1 MFQEDSH
8 EISDQFIIALIK
20 QELEEFSMGEGNE
33 EVFFSLEDDVP
44 VASSKPTKATP
55 VAEEEE
61 TTLEDVEIL
70 DAEIVMQATGDY
82 AVEWPLIGMDCPDCA
97 SKAIKALNFMPQ
109 VSTPVVS
116 ATSGKVKLSINL
128 EKGPLSEVSNV
139 LRSLG
144 HAPDTEHHHLK
155 GIKAANV
162 AKRNNTTLRELKKL
176 FRLQPGVLD
185 ADIEKDGRILLQM
198 VTSGDQELLAKR
210 DEAIEEVCGSQP
222 RYVTT
227 TSNRLRPDQFRLLGA
242 AFALPILLAVMF
254 LEIIGIEGWIPAL
267 IALPGIII
275 SSYQMFREA
284 IASIINRQ
292 LGFQV
297 LTSLAV
303 IGACGL
309 MMWEEALIVSILV
322 ALTAHL
328 EGDALMKAREAMQGG
343 LDRLPRVA
351 RRVKEKQSFTPSAI
365 QIGGIASMSNAMS
378 PMNTHHHHHAGP
390 EQIPIDLLKVGD
402 HIEIR
407 SGELVPSD
415 GTIIEGRG
423 ALNKAPLTGESVPV
437 DVEEGDFLQAGLVLA
452 RGPVVLE
459 VEAVG
464 EETQLFELI
473 EAVHTF
479 RDEPPRLQ
487 ASIERFTSIWIPIV
501 LFGAFGVYWFLY
513 PDNWKIILL
522 LWVVACPCAMLLAA
536 PVPHAAALANSA
548 HMGAI
553 ARGGNVLERL
563 AKVNHVFLDKTGTL
577 TSGKPSIGQVIMAKG
592 RRKDASIALAAGIE
606 ARSSHPYAEALREYA
621 TGLNI
626 EPSEVKKIKDVNAG
640 IQAVRNKEEVLML
653 RPDALATYNIEMPSE
668 IQAEVKRA
676 EQQGHG
682 ASVLA
687 KGGKCVALFTFVH
700 DDTRQGADE
709 LIPELHKM
717 GIHVQLLSGDQ
728 QGAVDRFASSVGLP
742 KTDAFGNQSPED
754 KVDVVRSRSE
764 IAVTMMVGDGFNDA
778 AALAVADVGVAVG
791 SGESVNVEAADVMIP
806 GDDPRMLADLLKL
819 ARKTERNFRQNISF
833 SMMVTVTLVYA
844 VVNGFYDA
852 LWVGVLVHELSVILV
867 ILNGARLAEG
877 TGTLTLVKNTFIAM
891 WEATRIA
898 LETGRKQLL
907 EMRT

>member
-1 MFQEDSH
+1 MT
-8 EISDQFIIALIK
+8 ALIK
-20 QELEEFSMGEGNE
+20 QEHEQIFMGEGDGD
-33 EVFFSLEDDVP
+33 VFFSLEDDVKETP
-44 VASSKPTKATP
+44 SKPVEVAPTP
-55 VAEEEE
+55 VEEEQP
-61 TTLEDVEIL
+61 LEDVEIL

-82 AVEWPLIGMDCPDCA
+82 KVEWPLVGMDCPDCA
-97 SKAIKALNFMPQ
+97 SKATKALNLMPQ
-109 VSTPVVS
+109 VSSPVVS
-116 ATSGKVKLSINL
+116 ATSGEVKLSVDL
-128 EKGPLSEVSNV
+128 EKGALSEVSNV

-155 GIKAANV
+155 GVKAANV

-176 FRLQPGVLD
+176 FRLQPGILD

-198 VTSGDQELLAKR
+198 VTSGDQELLKKR
-210 DEAIEEVCGSQP
+210 DEAIEQVCGSQP
-222 RYVTT
+222 KYVAT

-242 AFALPILLAVMF
+242 AFALPLLLIIIV
-254 LEIIGIEGWIPAL
+254 LELIGIEGWIPAA
-267 IALPGIII
+267 IAIPGIIV

-284 IASIINRQ
+284 IASVVNRQ

-309 MMWEEALIVSILV
+309 MMWEEALIVAILV

-351 RRVKEKQSFTPSAI
+351 RRVPDKKSFTPSAI
-365 QIGGIASMSNAMS
+365 QIGGAPSISL
-378 PMNTHHHHHAGP
+378 PMAPAGGHADSEP
-390 EQIPIDLLKVGD
+390 EQVPIDLLSVGD
-402 HIEIR
+402 LIEVR
-407 SGELVPSD
+407 SGELVPAD
-415 GTIIEGRG
+415 GRIVDGRG

-437 DVEEGDFLQAGLVLA
+437 DVQEGDFVQAGLVLA
-452 RGPVVLE
+452 RGPVILK

-487 ASIERFTSIWIPIV
+487 ASIERFTAIWIPIV

-513 PDNWKIILL
+513 PENWKIILL
-522 LWVVACPCAMLLAA
+522 LWVVACPCALLLAA

-577 TSGKPSIGQVIMAKG
+577 TSGKPSIGKVVMAKG
-592 RRKDASIALAAGIE
+592 RRREASVALAAGIE
-606 ARSSHPYAEALREYA
+606 ARSSHPYAEALREFA
-621 TGLNI
+621 EEQKI
-626 EPSEVKKIKDVNAG
+626 QAVEVKKIKDVNAG
-640 IQAVRNKEEVLML
+640 IQAMRNKEEVLML
-653 RPDALATYNIEMPSE
+653 RPDALSEYKIELP
-668 IQAEVKRA
+668 AELKKEVELA
-676 EQQGHG
+676 ESQGHG

-717 GIHVQLLSGDQ
+717 GIHVQILSGDQ

-754 KVDVVRSRSE
+754 KVAVVRSRSD
-764 IAVTMMVGDGFNDA
+764 ISVTMMVGDGFNDA

-791 SGESVNVEAADVMIP
+791 SGESVNVEAADVLIP

-819 ARKTERNFRQNISF
+819 ARRTERNFKQNLTF
-833 SMMVTVTLVYA
+833 SILVTITLVYA
-844 VVNGFYDA
+844 VINGFYSA
-852 LWVGVLVHELSVILV
+852 LWVGVLVHEASVILV

-891 WEATRIA
+891 WEATITA
-898 LETGRKQLL
+898 LQTGRKQLN
-907 EMRT
+907 EMRS

>member
-1 MFQEDSH
+1 
-8 EISDQFIIALIK
+8 
-20 QELEEFSMGEGNE
+20 MGEGDSD
-33 EVFFSLEDDVP
+33 VFFSLEDDVVQTP
-44 VASSKPTKATP
+44 SKPVEAP
-55 VAEEEE
+55 VSPAEEEQKA
-61 TTLEDVEIL
+61 DSVVIL

-82 AVEWPLIGMDCPDCA
+82 TVEWPLIGMDCPDCA
-97 SKAIKALNFMPQ
+97 SKATKALNLMPQ
-109 VSTPVVS
+109 VSSPVVS
-116 ATSGKVKLSINL
+116 ATSGEVKLSVDL
-128 EKGPLSEVSNV
+128 EKGALSEVSNV

-155 GIKAANV
+155 GVKAASV

-176 FRLQPGVLD
+176 FRLQPGILD

-198 VTSGDQELLAKR
+198 VTRGDQDLLRKR
-210 DEAIEEVCGSQP
+210 DEAIEFVCGSQP
-222 RYVTT
+222 KYVAT

-242 AFALPILLAVMF
+242 AFALPLLFLIIILEL
-254 LEIIGIEGWIPAL
+254 IGIEGWIPAA
-267 IALPGIII
+267 IAIPGIIV

-284 IASIINRQ
+284 IASIVNRQ

-309 MMWEEALIVSILV
+309 MMWEEALIVAILV

-351 RRVKEKQSFTPSAI
+351 RRVPEKKTFTPSAI
-365 QIGGIASMSNAMS
+365 QIVAPSKMAPSMTPASG
-378 PMNTHHHHHAGP
+378 HADSEP
-390 EQIPIDLLKVGD
+390 EQIPIDLLSKGD
-402 HIEIR
+402 LIEIR
-407 SGELVPSD
+407 SGELVPAD
-415 GTIIEGRG
+415 GCIVEGRG

-437 DVEEGDFLQAGLVLA
+437 DVEEGDFVQAGLVLA
-452 RGPVVLE
+452 RGPVILR

-487 ASIERFTSIWIPIV
+487 ASIERFTAIWVPVV

-513 PDNWKIILL
+513 PDNWKIVLL
-522 LWVVACPCAMLLAA
+522 LWVVACPCALLLAA

-563 AKVNHVFLDKTGTL
+563 ARVNHVFLDKTGTL
-577 TSGKPSIGQVIMAKG
+577 TSGKPSIGKVVMAKG
-592 RRKDASIALAAGIE
+592 RRREASVALAAGIE
-606 ARSSHPYAEALREYA
+606 ARSSHPYAEALREFA
-621 TGLNI
+621 EGQNI
-626 EPSEVKKIKDVNAG
+626 QPVEVKKIKDVNAG
-640 IQAVRNKEEVLML
+640 IQAMRNREEVLML
-653 RPDALATYNIEMPSE
+653 RPDALSEYGIEIPDDLKE
-668 IQAEVKRA
+668 EVELAESK
-676 EQQGHG
+676 GHG

-687 KGGKCVALFTFVH
+687 KGGKCVALFTFIH

-717 GIHVQLLSGDQ
+717 GIHVQILSGDQ
-728 QGAVDRFASSVGLP
+728 QGAVDRFASSVGLS

-754 KVDVVRSRSE
+754 KVEVVRHRSD
-764 IAVTMMVGDGFNDA
+764 IKVTMMVGDGFNDA

-819 ARKTERNFRQNISF
+819 ARRTERNFRQNLSF
-833 SMMVTVTLVYA
+833 SILVTITLVYA
-844 VVNGFYDA
+844 VINGFYDA
-852 LWVGVLVHELSVILV
+852 LWVGVLVHEASVILV

-891 WEATRIA
+891 WEATLVA
-898 LETGRKQLL
+898 LQTGRKQLS
-907 EMRT
+907 EIRN

>member
-1 MFQEDSH
+1 MT
-8 EISDQFIIALIK
+8 ALIK
-20 QELEEFSMGEGNE
+20 QEHEQILMGEGDSD
-33 EVFFSLEDDVP
+33 VFFSLEDDVKETP
-44 VASSKPTKATP
+44 SKPVEVAPTP
-55 VAEEEE
+55 VEEEQP
-61 TTLEDVEIL
+61 LEDVEIL

-82 AVEWPLIGMDCPDCA
+82 KVEWPLVGMDCPDCA
-97 SKAIKALNFMPQ
+97 SKATKALNLMPQ
-109 VSTPVVS
+109 VSSPVVS
-116 ATSGKVKLSINL
+116 ATSGEVKLSVDL
-128 EKGPLSEVSNV
+128 EKGALSEVSNV

-155 GIKAANV
+155 GVKAANV

-176 FRLQPGVLD
+176 FRLQPGILD

-198 VTSGDQELLAKR
+198 VTSGDQELLKKR
-210 DEAIEEVCGSQP
+210 DEAIEQVCGSQP
-222 RYVTT
+222 KYVAT

-242 AFALPILLAVMF
+242 AFALPLLLIIIV
-254 LEIIGIEGWIPAL
+254 LELIGIEGWIPAA
-267 IALPGIII
+267 IAIPGIIV

-284 IASIINRQ
+284 IASVVNRQ

-309 MMWEEALIVSILV
+309 MMWEEALIVAILV

-351 RRVKEKQSFTPSAI
+351 RRVPDKKSFTPSAI
-365 QIGGIASMSNAMS
+365 QIGGASSIS
-378 PMNTHHHHHAGP
+378 LPMAPAGGHADSEP
-390 EQIPIDLLKVGD
+390 EQVPIDLLSVGD
-402 HIEIR
+402 LIEVR
-407 SGELVPSD
+407 SGELVPAD
-415 GTIIEGRG
+415 GRIVDGRG

-437 DVEEGDFLQAGLVLA
+437 DVEEGDFVQAGLVLA
-452 RGPVVLE
+452 RGPVILK

-464 EETQLFELI
+464 EATQLFELI

-487 ASIERFTSIWIPIV
+487 ASIERFTAIWIPVV
-501 LFGAFGVYWFLY
+501 LFGAFGVYWFMY

-522 LWVVACPCAMLLAA
+522 LWVVACPCALLLAA

-577 TSGKPSIGQVIMAKG
+577 TSGKPSIGKVVMAKG
-592 RRKDASIALAAGIE
+592 RRREASVALAAGIE
-606 ARSSHPYAEALREYA
+606 ARSSHPYAEALREFA
-621 TGLNI
+621 EEQKI
-626 EPSEVKKIKDVNAG
+626 QAVEVKKIKDVNAG
-640 IQAVRNKEEVLML
+640 IQAMRNKEEVLML
-653 RPDALATYNIEMPSE
+653 RPDALSEYKIELP
-668 IQAEVKRA
+668 AELKKEVELA
-676 EQQGHG
+676 ESQGHG

-717 GIHVQLLSGDQ
+717 GIHVQILSGDQ

-754 KVDVVRSRSE
+754 KVAVVRSRSD
-764 IAVTMMVGDGFNDA
+764 ISVTMMVGDGFNDA

-791 SGESVNVEAADVMIP
+791 SGESVNVEAADVLIP

-819 ARKTERNFRQNISF
+819 ARRTERNFKQNLTF
-833 SMMVTVTLVYA
+833 SILVTITLVYA
-844 VVNGFYDA
+844 VINGFYSA
-852 LWVGVLVHELSVILV
+852 LWVGVLVHEASVILV

-877 TGTLTLVKNTFIAM
+877 TGTVTLVKNTFIAM
-891 WEATRIA
+891 WEATITA
-898 LETGRKQLL
+898 LQTGRKQLN
-907 EMRT
+907 EMRS

>member
-1 MFQEDSH
+1 
-8 EISDQFIIALIK
+8 
-20 QELEEFSMGEGNE
+20 MGEGDGD
-33 EVFFSLEDDVP
+33 VFYSLEDDVKETP
-44 VASSKPTKATP
+44 SKPVEVAPTP
-55 VAEEEE
+55 VEEEQP
-61 TTLEDVEIL
+61 LEDVEIL

-82 AVEWPLIGMDCPDCA
+82 KVEWPLVGMDCPDCA
-97 SKAIKALNFMPQ
+97 SKATKALNLMPQ
-109 VSTPVVS
+109 VSSPVVS
-116 ATSGKVKLSINL
+116 ATSGEVKLSVDL
-128 EKGPLSEVSNV
+128 EKGALSEVSNV

-155 GIKAANV
+155 GVKAANV

-176 FRLQPGVLD
+176 FRLQPGILD

-198 VTSGDQELLAKR
+198 VTSGDQELLKKR
-210 DEAIEEVCGSQP
+210 DEAIEQVCGSQP
-222 RYVTT
+222 KYVAT

-242 AFALPILLAVMF
+242 AFALPLLLIIIV
-254 LEIIGIEGWIPAL
+254 LELIGIEGWIPAA
-267 IALPGIII
+267 IAIPGIIV

-284 IASIINRQ
+284 IASVVNRQ

-309 MMWEEALIVSILV
+309 MMWEEALIVAILV

-351 RRVKEKQSFTPSAI
+351 RRIPDKKSFTPSAI
-365 QIGGIASMSNAMS
+365 QIGGASSIS
-378 PMNTHHHHHAGP
+378 LPMAPAGGHADSEP
-390 EQIPIDLLKVGD
+390 EQVPIDLLSVGD
-402 HIEIR
+402 LIEVR
-407 SGELVPSD
+407 SGELVPAD
-415 GTIIEGRG
+415 GRIVDGRG
-423 ALNKAPLTGESVPV
+423 ALNKAPLTGESVPE
-437 DVEEGDFLQAGLVLA
+437 DVQEGDFVQAGLVLA
-452 RGPVVLE
+452 RGPVILK

-464 EETQLFELI
+464 EATQLFELI

-487 ASIERFTSIWIPIV
+487 ASIERFTAIWIPVV
-501 LFGAFGVYWFLY
+501 LFGAFGVYWFMY

-522 LWVVACPCAMLLAA
+522 LWVVACPCALLLAA

-577 TSGKPSIGQVIMAKG
+577 TSGKPSIGKVVMAKG
-592 RRKDASIALAAGIE
+592 RRREASVALAAGIE
-606 ARSSHPYAEALREYA
+606 ARSSHPYAEALREFA
-621 TGLNI
+621 EEQKI
-626 EPSEVKKIKDVNAG
+626 QAVEVKKIKDVNAG
-640 IQAVRNKEEVLML
+640 IQAMRNKEEVLML
-653 RPDALATYNIEMPSE
+653 RPDALSEYKIELP
-668 IQAEVKRA
+668 AELKKEVELA
-676 EQQGHG
+676 ESQGHG

-717 GIHVQLLSGDQ
+717 GIHVQILSGDQ

-754 KVDVVRSRSE
+754 KVAVVRSRSD
-764 IAVTMMVGDGFNDA
+764 ISVTMMVGDGFNDA

-791 SGESVNVEAADVMIP
+791 SGESVNVEAADVLIP

-819 ARKTERNFRQNISF
+819 ARRTERNFKQNLTF
-833 SMMVTVTLVYA
+833 SILVTITLVYA
-844 VVNGFYDA
+844 VINGFYSA
-852 LWVGVLVHELSVILV
+852 LWVGVLVHEASVILV

-891 WEATRIA
+891 WEATITA
-898 LETGRKQLL
+898 LQTGRKQLN
-907 EMRT
+907 EMRS

>member
-1 MFQEDSH
+1 
-8 EISDQFIIALIK
+8 
-20 QELEEFSMGEGNE
+20 MGEGDGD
-33 EVFFSLEDDVP
+33 VFFSLEDDVKETP
-44 VASSKPTKATP
+44 SKPVEVAPTP
-55 VAEEEE
+55 VEEEQP
-61 TTLEDVEIL
+61 LEDVEIL

-82 AVEWPLIGMDCPDCA
+82 KVEWPLVGMDCPDCA
-97 SKAIKALNFMPQ
+97 SKATKALNLMPQ
-109 VSTPVVS
+109 VSSPVVS
-116 ATSGKVKLSINL
+116 ATSGEVKLSVDL
-128 EKGPLSEVSNV
+128 EKGALSEVSNV

-155 GIKAANV
+155 GVKAANV

-176 FRLQPGVLD
+176 FRLQPGILD

-198 VTSGDQELLAKR
+198 VTSGDHELLKKR
-210 DEAIEEVCGSQP
+210 DEAIEQVCGSQP
-222 RYVTT
+222 KYVAT

-242 AFALPILLAVMF
+242 AFALPLLLIIIV
-254 LEIIGIEGWIPAL
+254 LELIGIEGWIPAA
-267 IALPGIII
+267 IAIPGIIV

-284 IASIINRQ
+284 IASVVNRQ

-309 MMWEEALIVSILV
+309 MMWEEALIVAILV

-351 RRVKEKQSFTPSAI
+351 RRVSDKKSFTPSAI
-365 QIGGIASMSNAMS
+365 QIGGASSIS
-378 PMNTHHHHHAGP
+378 LPMAPAGGHADSEP
-390 EQIPIDLLKVGD
+390 EQVPIDLLSVGD
-402 HIEIR
+402 LIEVR
-407 SGELVPSD
+407 SGELVPAD
-415 GTIIEGRG
+415 GRIVDGRG
-423 ALNKAPLTGESVPV
+423 ALNKAPLTGEYVPV
-437 DVEEGDFLQAGLVLA
+437 DVEEGDFVQAGLVLA
-452 RGPVVLE
+452 RGPVILK

-487 ASIERFTSIWIPIV
+487 ASIERFTAIWIPLV
-501 LFGAFGVYWFLY
+501 LFGAFGVYWFIY
-513 PDNWKIILL
+513 PENWKIILL
-522 LWVVACPCAMLLAA
+522 LWVVACPCALLLAA

-577 TSGKPSIGQVIMAKG
+577 TSGKPSIGKVVMAKG
-592 RRKDASIALAAGIE
+592 RRREASVALAAGIE
-606 ARSSHPYAEALREYA
+606 ARSSHPYAEALREFA
-621 TGLNI
+621 EEQKI
-626 EPSEVKKIKDVNAG
+626 QAVEVKKIKDVNAG
-640 IQAVRNKEEVLML
+640 IQAMRNKEEVLML
-653 RPDALATYNIEMPSE
+653 RPDALSEYKIEIP
-668 IQAEVKRA
+668 AELKKEVELA
-676 EQQGHG
+676 ESQGHG

-717 GIHVQLLSGDQ
+717 GIHVQILSGDQ

-754 KVDVVRSRSE
+754 KVAVVRSRSD
-764 IAVTMMVGDGFNDA
+764 ISVTMMVGDGFNDA

-791 SGESVNVEAADVMIP
+791 SGESVNVEAADVLIP

-819 ARKTERNFRQNISF
+819 ARRTERNFKQNLTF
-833 SMMVTVTLVYA
+833 SILVTITLVYA
-844 VVNGFYDA
+844 VINGFYSA
-852 LWVGVLVHELSVILV
+852 LWVGVLVHEASVILV

-891 WEATRIA
+891 WEATITA
-898 LETGRKQLL
+898 LQTGRKQLS
-907 EMRT
+907 EMRS

>member
-1 MFQEDSH
+1 
-8 EISDQFIIALIK
+8 
-20 QELEEFSMGEGNE
+20 MGEGDGD
-33 EVFFSLEDDVP
+33 VFYSLEDDVKETP
-44 VASSKPTKATP
+44 SKPVEVAPTP
-55 VAEEEE
+55 VEEEQP
-61 TTLEDVEIL
+61 LEDVEIL

-82 AVEWPLIGMDCPDCA
+82 KVEWPLVGMDCPDCA
-97 SKAIKALNFMPQ
+97 SKATKALNLMPQ
-109 VSTPVVS
+109 VSSPVVS
-116 ATSGKVKLSINL
+116 ATSGEVKLSVDL
-128 EKGPLSEVSNV
+128 EKGALSEVSNV

-155 GIKAANV
+155 GVKAANV

-176 FRLQPGVLD
+176 FRLQPGILD

-198 VTSGDQELLAKR
+198 VTSGDQELLKKR
-210 DEAIEEVCGSQP
+210 DEAIEQVCGSQP
-222 RYVTT
+222 KYVAT

-242 AFALPILLAVMF
+242 AFALPLLLIIIV
-254 LEIIGIEGWIPAL
+254 LELIGIEGWIPAA
-267 IALPGIII
+267 IAIPGIIV

-284 IASIINRQ
+284 IASVVNRQ

-309 MMWEEALIVSILV
+309 MMWEEALIVAILV

-351 RRVKEKQSFTPSAI
+351 RRVPDKKSFTPSAI
-365 QIGGIASMSNAMS
+365 QIGGASSIS
-378 PMNTHHHHHAGP
+378 LPMAPAGGHADSEP
-390 EQIPIDLLKVGD
+390 EQVPIDLLSVGD
-402 HIEIR
+402 LIEVR
-407 SGELVPSD
+407 SGELVPAD
-415 GTIIEGRG
+415 GRIVDGRG
-423 ALNKAPLTGESVPV
+423 ALNKAPLTGESVPE
-437 DVEEGDFLQAGLVLA
+437 DVQEGDFVQAGLVLA
-452 RGPVVLE
+452 RGPVILK

-464 EETQLFELI
+464 EATQLFELI

-487 ASIERFTSIWIPIV
+487 ASIERFTAIWIPVV
-501 LFGAFGVYWFLY
+501 LFGAFGVYWFMY

-522 LWVVACPCAMLLAA
+522 LWVVACPCALLLAA

-577 TSGKPSIGQVIMAKG
+577 TSGKPSIGKVVMAKG
-592 RRKDASIALAAGIE
+592 RRREASVALAAGIE
-606 ARSSHPYAEALREYA
+606 ARSSHPYAEALREFA
-621 TGLNI
+621 EEQKI
-626 EPSEVKKIKDVNAG
+626 QAVEVKKIKDVNAG
-640 IQAVRNKEEVLML
+640 IQAMRNKEEVLML
-653 RPDALATYNIEMPSE
+653 RPDALSEYKIELP
-668 IQAEVKRA
+668 AELKKEVELA
-676 EQQGHG
+676 ESQGHG

-717 GIHVQLLSGDQ
+717 GIHVQILSGDQ

-754 KVDVVRSRSE
+754 KVAVVRSRSD
-764 IAVTMMVGDGFNDA
+764 ISVTMMVGDGFNDA

-791 SGESVNVEAADVMIP
+791 SGESVNVEAADVLIP

-819 ARKTERNFRQNISF
+819 ARRTERNFKQNLTF
-833 SMMVTVTLVYA
+833 SILVTITLVYA
-844 VVNGFYDA
+844 VINGFYSA
-852 LWVGVLVHELSVILV
+852 LWVGVLVHEASVILV

-891 WEATRIA
+891 WEATITA
-898 LETGRKQLL
+898 LQTGRKQLN
-907 EMRT
+907 EMRS

>member
-1 MFQEDSH
+1 
-8 EISDQFIIALIK
+8 
-20 QELEEFSMGEGNE
+20 MGESDRD
-33 EVFFSLEDDVP
+33 VFFSLEDDDP
-44 VASSKPTKATP
+44 KPSSKSPEVPTQLP
-55 VAEEEE
+55 EEEPVE
-61 TTLEDVEIL
+61 EEDVEIL
-70 DAEIVMQATGDY
+70 DAEIISQATGEY
-82 AVEWPLIGMDCPDCA
+82 TVEWPLIGMDCPDCA
-97 SKAIKALNFMPQ
+97 SKATKALNLMSQ
-109 VSTPVVS
+109 VSTPIVS
-116 ATSGKVKLSINL
+116 ATSGEVKLSVDL
-128 EKGPLSEVSNV
+128 EKGALSEVSRV

-155 GIKAANV
+155 GVKAANV

-176 FRLQPGVLD
+176 FRLQPGILD

-198 VTSGDQELLAKR
+198 VTSGDQELLKKR
-210 DEAIEEVCGSQP
+210 DEAIEQVCGSAP
-222 RYVTT
+222 RYVAT

-242 AFALPILLAVMF
+242 AFALPLLFIIIF
-254 LEIIGIEGWIPAL
+254 LEVIGIEGWIPAA
-267 IALPGIII
+267 IAIPGILV

-284 IASIINRQ
+284 IASVMNRQ

-309 MMWEEALIVSILV
+309 MMWEEALIVAILV

-328 EGDALMKAREAMQGG
+328 EGDALAKAREAMQGG

-351 RRVKEKQSFTPSAI
+351 RRVQSKKSFTPSAI
-365 QIGGIASMSNAMS
+365 QIGGVSSISLPMASTVVDTNSE
-378 PMNTHHHHHAGP
+378 P
-390 EQIPIDLLKVGD
+390 EQIPLELLSIGD

-407 SGELVPSD
+407 SGELVPTD
-415 GTIIEGRG
+415 GRIIEGRG

-437 DVEEGDFLQAGLVLA
+437 DVEEGDFVQAGLVLA
-452 RGPVVLE
+452 RGPIILE

-487 ASIERFTSIWIPIV
+487 ASIERFTAIWVPIV

-522 LWVVACPCAMLLAA
+522 LWVVACPCALLLAA

-577 TSGKPSIGQVIMAKG
+577 TSGKPSLGKVVMAKG
-592 RRKDASIALAAGIE
+592 RRHDASVALAAGIE
-606 ARSSHPYAEALREYA
+606 SRSSHPYAEALREFA
-621 TGLNI
+621 QHLNI
-626 EPSEVKKIKDVNAG
+626 EPIKVKKIKDVNAG
-640 IQAVRNKEEVLML
+640 IQAMRNKEEVLML
-653 RPDALATYNIEMPSE
+653 RPDALSDHGIDISARLKKEVDL
-668 IQAEVKRA
+668 AESS
-676 EQQGHG
+676 GHG
-682 ASVLA
+682 ASILT
-687 KGGKCVALFTFVH
+687 KGGKCVALFTFIH
-700 DDTRQGADE
+700 DDTLQGADE

-717 GIHVQLLSGDQ
+717 GIHVQIISGDQ

-742 KTDAFGNQSPED
+742 RTDAFGNQSPED
-754 KVDVVRSRSE
+754 KVAVVRSRSD

-819 ARKTERNFRQNISF
+819 ARRTERNFRQNLSF
-833 SMMVTVTLVYA
+833 SILVTVTLVYA

-852 LWVGVLVHELSVILV
+852 LWIGVLVHEMSVILV

-877 TGTLTLVKNTFIAM
+877 AGTLTLVKNTFIAM
-891 WEATRIA
+891 WEATLVA
-898 LETGRKQLL
+898 LQTGRKQLS
-907 EMRT
+907 EMRS

>member
-1 MFQEDSH
+1 MTE
-8 EISDQFIIALIK
+8 LIK
-20 QELEEFSMGEGNE
+20 QEQVQNDMGEGDSD
-33 EVFFSLEDDVP
+33 VFFSLEDDPIEAPSEP
-44 VASSKPTKATP
+44 VEAPPSVVVNEP
-55 VAEEEE
+55 VAEK
-61 TTLEDVEIL
+61 VEIL

-82 AVEWPLIGMDCPDCA
+82 TVEWPLIGMDCPDCA
-97 SKAIKALNFMPQ
+97 SKATKALNLMPQ
-109 VSTPVVS
+109 VSRPVVS
-116 ATSGKVKLSINL
+116 ATSGEVKLSVNL
-128 EKGPLSEVSNV
+128 EKGALSEVSNV

-155 GIKAANV
+155 GVKAGNV

-176 FRLQPGVLD
+176 FRLQPGILD

-198 VTSGDQELLAKR
+198 VTSADQELLKKR
-210 DEAIEEVCGSQP
+210 DEAIEQVCGSEP

-242 AFALPILLAVMF
+242 AFALPLLLIIIA
-254 LEIIGIEGWIPAL
+254 LELVGIEGWIPAA
-267 IALPGIII
+267 IAIPGILV

-284 IASIINRQ
+284 IASIVNRQ

-309 MMWEEALIVSILV
+309 MMWEEALIVAILV

-351 RRVKEKQSFTPSAI
+351 RRVPDKKSFTPSAI
-365 QIGGIASMSNAMS
+365 QIGIAPSMTASMSPAVD
-378 PMNTHHHHHAGP
+378 HAPSEP
-390 EQIPIDLLKVGD
+390 EQVPIDLLSIGD
-402 HIEIR
+402 LIEIR
-407 SGELVPSD
+407 SGELVPAD
-415 GTIIEGRG
+415 GRIVEGRG

-437 DVEEGDFLQAGLVLA
+437 DVEEGDFVQAGLVLA
-452 RGPVVLE
+452 RGPVVLKI
-459 VEAVG
+459 EAVG
-464 EETQLFELI
+464 EQTQLFELI

-487 ASIERFTSIWIPIV
+487 ASIEKFTSLWIPIV

-522 LWVVACPCAMLLAA
+522 LWVVACPCALLLAA

-553 ARGGNVLERL
+553 ARGGDVLERL

-577 TSGKPSIGQVIMAKG
+577 TSGKPSIGKVVMAKG
-592 RRKDASIALAAGIE
+592 RRREASVALAAGIE
-606 ARSSHPYAEALREYA
+606 VRSSHPYADALRAFAEEQ
-621 TGLNI
+621 NI
-626 EPSEVKKIKDVNAG
+626 QPVDVKKIKDVNAG
-640 IQAVRNKEEVLML
+640 IQAMRNKEEVLML
-653 RPDALATYNIEMPSE
+653 RPDALAEYNIEIP
-668 IQAEVKRA
+668 AELKKEVEHA
-676 EQQGHG
+676 ETQGHG

-717 GIHVQLLSGDQ
+717 GIHVQILSGDQ

-754 KVDVVRSRSE
+754 KVAVVRSRSD

-806 GDDPRMLADLLKL
+806 GDDPRMLSDLLKL
-819 ARKTERNFRQNISF
+819 ARRTERNFRQNLSF
-833 SMMVTVTLVYA
+833 SILVTVTLVYA
-844 VVNGFYDA
+844 VINGFYDA
-852 LWVGVLVHELSVILV
+852 LWVGVLIHEASVILV

-891 WEATRIA
+891 WEATRVA
-898 LETGRKQLL
+898 LETGRKQLR
-907 EMRT
+907 EMRS

>member
-1 MFQEDSH
+1 M
-8 EISDQFIIALIK
+8 K
-20 QELEEFSMGEGNE
+20 QELDEFSMAEDNE

-44 VASSKPTKATP
+44 AASSKPIEPTP
-55 VAEEEE
+55 IAEEEE
-61 TTLEDVEIL
+61 TIHEDVELL
-70 DAEIVMQATGDY
+70 DAEFVMQATGDY

-97 SKAIKALNFMPQ
+97 SKATKALNFMPQ
-109 VSTPVVS
+109 VSKPVVS
-116 ATSGKVKLSINL
+116 ATSGEVKLSINL
-128 EKGPLSEVSNV
+128 EKGPLSEVSSV

-144 HAPDTEHHHLK
+144 HAPDTEHHLLK
-155 GIKAANV
+155 GVKAASV

-198 VTSGDQELLAKR
+198 VTSGDQELISKR

-242 AFALPILLAVMF
+242 AFALPILLAVIF
-254 LEIIGIEGWIPAL
+254 LEVIGIEGWIPAL
-267 IALPGIII
+267 VALPGIII

-284 IASIINRQ
+284 IASVVNRQ

-351 RRVKEKQSFTPSAI
+351 RRVKEKQSFTPTAI
-365 QIGGIASMSNAMS
+365 QIGGFSPVSN
-378 PMNTHHHHHAGP
+378 PMAPTHAHNHAGP
-390 EQIPIDLLKVGD
+390 EQIPIDLLSVGD

-407 SGELVPSD
+407 SGELVPAD
-415 GTIIEGRG
+415 GRIIEGRG

-452 RGPVVLE
+452 RGPIVLE

-487 ASIERFTSIWIPIV
+487 ASIERFTAIWIPIV

-553 ARGGNVLERL
+553 ARGGSVLERL

-592 RRKDASIALAAGIE
+592 RRKEASIALAAGIE

-621 TGLNI
+621 AECNI
-626 EPSEVKKIKDVNAG
+626 EPSDVKKIKDVNAG
-640 IQAVRNKEEVLML
+640 IQAVRNKEQVLML
-653 RPDALATYNIEMPSE
+653 RPDALAEYNIEMP
-668 IQAEVKRA
+668 AELQTEVERA

-728 QGAVDRFASSVGLP
+728 QGAVDRFAASVGLP

-806 GDDPRMLADLLKL
+806 GDDPRMLGDLLKL
-819 ARKTERNFRQNISF
+819 ARKTERNFRQNLTF
-833 SMMVTVTLVYA
+833 SVLVTVTLVYA

-877 TGTLTLVKNTFIAM
+877 TGTLALVKKTFIAM

-898 LETGRKQLL
+898 LETGRKQLS

>member
-1 MFQEDSH
+1 
-8 EISDQFIIALIK
+8 
-20 QELEEFSMGEGNE
+20 MGEVGE
-33 EVFFSLEDDVP
+33 DVFFSLEDEEPQPLPKPSKGQKNP
-44 VASSKPTKATP
+44 V
-55 VAEEEE
+55 EEEPIAN
-61 TTLEDVEIL
+61 DVEIL
-70 DAEIVMQATGDY
+70 DAEIIMQATGDY
-82 AVEWPLIGMDCPDCA
+82 IVEWPLVGMDCPDCA
-97 SKAIKALNFMPQ
+97 SKATKALNLMPQ
-109 VSTPVVS
+109 VSKPVVS
-116 ATSGKVKLSINL
+116 ATSGEVKLSVDL
-128 EKGPLSEVSNV
+128 EKGAISEVSNV

-155 GIKAANV
+155 GVKAATI

-176 FRLQPGVLD
+176 FRLQPGILD

-198 VTSGDQELLAKR
+198 VTSGDQELLKKR
-210 DEAIEEVCGSQP
+210 DEAIEQVCGSTP

-242 AFALPILLAVMF
+242 VFALPLLFIVILLE
-254 LEIIGIEGWIPAL
+254 LIGIEGWIPAA
-267 IALPGIII
+267 IAIPGIIV

-284 IASIINRQ
+284 IASVVNRQ

-303 IGACGL
+303 VGACGL

-328 EGDALMKAREAMQGG
+328 EGDALAKAREAMQGG

-351 RRVKEKQSFTPSAI
+351 RRVKENKAFTPPTI
-365 QIGGIASMSNAMS
+365 QIGSISSAGNSMTPAR
-378 PMNTHHHHHAGP
+378 PHQHAGP
-390 EQIPIDLLKVGD
+390 EQIPIDLLSVGD

-407 SGELVPSD
+407 SGELVPAD
-415 GTIIEGRG
+415 GRIVDGKG

-437 DVEEGDFLQAGLVLA
+437 DVEEGDFVQAGLVLA
-452 RGPVVLE
+452 RGPIVLE

-479 RDEPPRLQ
+479 KDEPPRLQ
-487 ASIERFTSIWIPIV
+487 ASIERFTAIWVPIV

-513 PDNWKIILL
+513 PDNWKIVLL
-522 LWVVACPCAMLLAA
+522 LWVVACPCALLLAA

-563 AKVNHVFLDKTGTL
+563 ARVNHVFLDKTGTL
-577 TSGKPSIGQVIMAKG
+577 TSGKPSIGKVVMAKG
-592 RRKDASIALAAGIE
+592 RRREASIALAAGIE
-606 ARSSHPYAEALREYA
+606 ARSSHPYAEALREFA
-621 TGLNI
+621 EKQAI
-626 EPSEVKKIKDVNAG
+626 QPAEVKKIKDVNAG
-640 IQAVRNKEEVLML
+640 IQALRNKERVLML
-653 RPDALATYNIEMPSE
+653 RPDALSDYGIEIPE
-668 IQAEVKRA
+668 QLNNEVKAA
-676 EQQGHG
+676 EASGHG
-682 ASVLA
+682 ASILT
-687 KGGKCVALFTFVH
+687 KGEKCVALFTFVH

-717 GIHVQLLSGDQ
+717 GIHVQILSGDQ

-754 KVDVVRSRSE
+754 KVDVVRSRSD
-764 IAVTMMVGDGFNDA
+764 ISVTMMVGDGFNDA

-819 ARKTERNFRQNISF
+819 ARRTERNFRQNLSF
-833 SMMVTVTLVYA
+833 SILVTITLVYA

-877 TGTLTLVKNTFIAM
+877 TGMLTLVKNTFIAM
-891 WEATRIA
+891 WESMLVA
-898 LETGRKQLL
+898 LETGRKQLN
-907 EMRT
+907 EIRS

>member
-1 MFQEDSH
+1 MT
-8 EISDQFIIALIK
+8 ALIK
-20 QELEEFSMGEGNE
+20 QEHEQILMGEGDSD
-33 EVFFSLEDDVP
+33 VFFSLEDDVKETP
-44 VASSKPTKATP
+44 SKPVEVAPTP
-55 VAEEEE
+55 VEKEQP
-61 TTLEDVEIL
+61 LEDVEIL

-82 AVEWPLIGMDCPDCA
+82 KVEWPLVGMDCPDCA
-97 SKAIKALNFMPQ
+97 SKATKALNLMPQ
-109 VSTPVVS
+109 VSSPVVS
-116 ATSGKVKLSINL
+116 ATSGEVKLSVDL
-128 EKGPLSEVSNV
+128 EKGALSEVSNV

-144 HAPDTEHHHLK
+144 HAPNTEHHHLK
-155 GIKAANV
+155 GVKAANV
-162 AKRNNTTLRELKKL
+162 AKRNNATLRELKKL
-176 FRLQPGVLD
+176 FRLQPGILD

-198 VTSGDQELLAKR
+198 VTSGDQELLKKR
-210 DEAIEEVCGSQP
+210 DEAIEQVCGSQP
-222 RYVTT
+222 KYVAT

-242 AFALPILLAVMF
+242 AFALPLLLTIIILELV
-254 LEIIGIEGWIPAL
+254 GIEGWIPAA
-267 IALPGIII
+267 IAIPGILV

-284 IASIINRQ
+284 IASIVNRQ

-309 MMWEEALIVSILV
+309 MMWEEALIVAILV

-351 RRVKEKQSFTPSAI
+351 RRVPQKKSFIPSAI
-365 QIGGIASMSNAMS
+365 QIGGAPSTSL
-378 PMNTHHHHHAGP
+378 PMAPAGGHADSEP
-390 EQIPIDLLKVGD
+390 EQVPIDLLSVGD
-402 HIEIR
+402 LIEVR
-407 SGELVPSD
+407 SGELVPAD
-415 GTIIEGRG
+415 GRIVDGRG

-437 DVEEGDFLQAGLVLA
+437 DVEEGDFVQAGLVLA
-452 RGPVVLE
+452 RGPVILK

-487 ASIERFTSIWIPIV
+487 ASIERFTAIWIPIV

-513 PDNWKIILL
+513 PENWKIILL
-522 LWVVACPCAMLLAA
+522 LWVVACPCALLLAA

-577 TSGKPSIGQVIMAKG
+577 TSGKPSIGKVVMAKG
-592 RRKDASIALAAGIE
+592 RRREASIALAAGIE
-606 ARSSHPYAEALREYA
+606 TRSSHPYAEALREFA
-621 TGLNI
+621 EEQKI
-626 EPSEVKKIKDVNAG
+626 QAVEVKKIKDVNAG
-640 IQAVRNKEEVLML
+640 IQAMRNKEEVLML
-653 RPDALATYNIEMPSE
+653 RPDALSEYKIELP
-668 IQAEVKRA
+668 AELKKEVELA
-676 EQQGHG
+676 ESQGHG

-717 GIHVQLLSGDQ
+717 GIHVQILSGDQ

-754 KVDVVRSRSE
+754 KVTVVRSRSD
-764 IAVTMMVGDGFNDA
+764 ISVTMMVGDGFNDA

-791 SGESVNVEAADVMIP
+791 SGESVNVEAADVLIP

-819 ARKTERNFRQNISF
+819 ARRTERNFKQNLTF
-833 SMMVTVTLVYA
+833 SILVTITLVYA
-844 VVNGFYDA
+844 VINGFYSA
-852 LWVGVLVHELSVILV
+852 LWVGVLVHEASVILV

-891 WEATRIA
+891 WEATITA
-898 LETGRKQLL
+898 VQTGRKQLN
-907 EMRT
+907 EMRS

>member
-1 MFQEDSH
+1 MT
-8 EISDQFIIALIK
+8 ALIK
-20 QELEEFSMGEGNE
+20 QEHEQILMGEGDSD
-33 EVFFSLEDDVP
+33 VFFSLEDEVKETP
-44 VASSKPTKATP
+44 SKPVEVAPTP
-55 VAEEEE
+55 VEEEQP
-61 TTLEDVEIL
+61 LEDVEIL

-82 AVEWPLIGMDCPDCA
+82 KVEWPLIGMDCPDCA
-97 SKAIKALNFMPQ
+97 SKATKALNLMPQ
-109 VSTPVVS
+109 VSSPVVS
-116 ATSGKVKLSINL
+116 ATSGEVKLSVDL
-128 EKGPLSEVSNV
+128 EKGALSEVSNV

-155 GIKAANV
+155 GVKAANV
-162 AKRNNTTLRELKKL
+162 AKRNNATLRELKKL
-176 FRLQPGVLD
+176 FRLQPGILD

-198 VTSGDQELLAKR
+198 VTSGDQELLKKR
-210 DEAIEEVCGSQP
+210 DEAIEQVCGSQP
-222 RYVTT
+222 KYVAT

-242 AFALPILLAVMF
+242 AFALPLLLVIIF
-254 LEIIGIEGWIPAL
+254 LELIGIEGWIPAA
-267 IALPGIII
+267 IAIPGIIV

-284 IASIINRQ
+284 IASIVNRQ

-309 MMWEEALIVSILV
+309 MMWEEALIVAILV

-351 RRVKEKQSFTPSAI
+351 RRVPQKKSFIPSAI
-365 QIGGIASMSNAMS
+365 QIGGAPSTSL
-378 PMNTHHHHHAGP
+378 PMAPAGGHADSEP
-390 EQIPIDLLKVGD
+390 EQVPIDLLSVGD
-402 HIEIR
+402 LIEVR
-407 SGELVPSD
+407 SGELVPAD
-415 GTIIEGRG
+415 GRIVDGRG

-437 DVEEGDFLQAGLVLA
+437 DVEEGDFVQAGLVLA
-452 RGPVVLE
+452 RGPVILK

-487 ASIERFTSIWIPIV
+487 ASIERFTAIWIPIV

-513 PDNWKIILL
+513 PENWKIILL
-522 LWVVACPCAMLLAA
+522 LWVVACPCALLLAA

-553 ARGGNVLERL
+553 ARGGSVLERL

-577 TSGKPSIGQVIMAKG
+577 TSGKPSIGKVVMAKG
-592 RRKDASIALAAGIE
+592 RRREASIALAAGIE
-606 ARSSHPYAEALREYA
+606 TRSSHPYAEALREFA
-621 TGLNI
+621 EKQKI
-626 EPSEVKKIKDVNAG
+626 QAVEVKKIKDVNAG
-640 IQAVRNKEEVLML
+640 IQAMRNKEEVLML
-653 RPDALATYNIEMPSE
+653 RPDALSEYKIELP
-668 IQAEVKRA
+668 AELKKEVELA
-676 EQQGHG
+676 ESQGHG

-717 GIHVQLLSGDQ
+717 GIHVQILSGDQ

-754 KVDVVRSRSE
+754 KVSVVRSRSD
-764 IAVTMMVGDGFNDA
+764 ISVTMMVGDGFNDA

-791 SGESVNVEAADVMIP
+791 SGESVNVEAADVLIP

-819 ARKTERNFRQNISF
+819 ARRTERNFKQNLTF
-833 SMMVTVTLVYA
+833 SILVTITLVYA
-844 VVNGFYDA
+844 VINGFYSA
-852 LWVGVLVHELSVILV
+852 LWVGVLVHEASVILV

-877 TGTLTLVKNTFIAM
+877 TGTLTLVKNTFMAM
-891 WEATRIA
+891 WEATISA
-898 LETGRKQLL
+898 LQTGRKQLN
-907 EMRT
+907 EMRN

>member
-1 MFQEDSH
+1 
-8 EISDQFIIALIK
+8 
-20 QELEEFSMGEGNE
+20 
-33 EVFFSLEDDVP
+33 
-44 VASSKPTKATP
+44 
-55 VAEEEE
+55 
-61 TTLEDVEIL
+61 
-70 DAEIVMQATGDY
+70 
-82 AVEWPLIGMDCPDCA
+82 
-97 SKAIKALNFMPQ
+97 
-109 VSTPVVS
+109 
-116 ATSGKVKLSINL
+116 
-128 EKGPLSEVSNV
+128 
-139 LRSLG
+139 
-144 HAPDTEHHHLK
+144 
-155 GIKAANV
+155 
-162 AKRNNTTLRELKKL
+162 
-176 FRLQPGVLD
+176 
-185 ADIEKDGRILLQM
+185 
-198 VTSGDQELLAKR
+198 
-210 DEAIEEVCGSQP
+210 
-222 RYVTT
+222 
-227 TSNRLRPDQFRLLGA
+227 
-242 AFALPILLAVMF
+242 
-254 LEIIGIEGWIPAL
+254 
-267 IALPGIII
+267 
-275 SSYQMFREA
+275 MFREA
-284 IASIINRQ
+284 IASVVNRQ

-351 RRVKEKQSFTPSAI
+351 RRVKEKRSFAPSAI
-365 QIGGIASMSNAMS
+365 QIGGIAPMSASMAPTNAH
-378 PMNTHHHHHAGP
+378 NHGEP
-390 EQIPIDLLKVGD
+390 EQIPIDLLSVGD

-407 SGELVPSD
+407 SGELVPAD
-415 GTIIEGRG
+415 GKIVEGRG

-487 ASIERFTSIWIPIV
+487 ASIERFTAIWIPIV

-621 TGLNI
+621 SDLNI

-653 RPDALATYNIEMPSE
+653 RPDALAAYNIDMPSE
-668 IQAEVKRA
+668 IQTEVERA

-728 QGAVDRFASSVGLP
+728 QGAVDRFASSVGLS

-819 ARKTERNFRQNISF
+819 ARRTERNFRQNLSF
-833 SMMVTVTLVYA
+833 SILVTVTLVYA

-852 LWVGVLVHELSVILV
+852 LWVGVLIHELSVILV

-898 LETGRKQLL
+898 LETGRKQLR

>member
-1 MFQEDSH
+1 
-8 EISDQFIIALIK
+8 
-20 QELEEFSMGEGNE
+20 MGEDDSD
-33 EVFFSLEDDVP
+33 VFFSLEDDP
-44 VASSKPTKATP
+44 VEGPSEPVQAPPSVIVNEP
-55 VAEEEE
+55 VAEE
-61 TTLEDVEIL
+61 VEIL

-82 AVEWPLIGMDCPDCA
+82 TVEWPLIGMDCPDCA
-97 SKAIKALNFMPQ
+97 SKATKALNLMPQ
-109 VSTPVVS
+109 VSCPVVS
-116 ATSGKVKLSINL
+116 ATSGEVKLSVDL
-128 EKGPLSEVSNV
+128 EKGALSEVSNV

-144 HAPDTEHHHLK
+144 HAPDTEHHQLK
-155 GIKAANV
+155 GVKAGNV

-176 FRLQPGVLD
+176 FRLQPGILD

-198 VTSGDQELLAKR
+198 VTSGDKELLKKR
-210 DEAIEEVCGSQP
+210 DEAIEQVCGSEP
-222 RYVTT
+222 RYVAT

-242 AFALPILLAVMF
+242 AFALPLLLIIIA
-254 LEIIGIEGWIPAL
+254 LELVGIEGWIPAA
-267 IALPGIII
+267 IAIPGILV

-284 IASIINRQ
+284 IASIVNRQ

-309 MMWEEALIVSILV
+309 MMWEEALIVAILV

-351 RRVKEKQSFTPSAI
+351 RRVPEKKSFTPSSI
-365 QIGGIASMSNAMS
+365 QIGIAPSTTATMS
-378 PMNTHHHHHAGP
+378 PAVDHAHSEP
-390 EQIPIDLLKVGD
+390 EQVPIDLLSVGD
-402 HIEIR
+402 LIEVR
-407 SGELVPSD
+407 SGELVPAD
-415 GTIIEGRG
+415 GRIVEGRG

-437 DVEEGDFLQAGLVLA
+437 DVEEGDFVQAGLVLA
-452 RGPVVLE
+452 RGPVVLK

-464 EETQLFELI
+464 EQTQLFELI

-487 ASIERFTSIWIPIV
+487 ASIEKFTALWIPIV

-522 LWVVACPCAMLLAA
+522 LWVVACPCALLLAA

-553 ARGGNVLERL
+553 ARGGDVLERL

-577 TSGKPSIGQVIMAKG
+577 TSGKPSIGKVVMAKG
-592 RRKDASIALAAGIE
+592 RRREASVALAAGIE
-606 ARSSHPYAEALREYA
+606 ARSSHPYADALRAFAEEQ
-621 TGLNI
+621 NI
-626 EPSEVKKIKDVNAG
+626 QPVDVKNIKDVNAG
-640 IQAVRNKEEVLML
+640 IQAMRNKEEVLML
-653 RPDALATYNIEMPSE
+653 RPDALAEYNIEIP
-668 IQAEVKRA
+668 AELKKEVELA
-676 EQQGHG
+676 EAQGHG

-717 GIHVQLLSGDQ
+717 GIHVQILSGDQ

-742 KTDAFGNQSPED
+742 KADAFGNQSPED
-754 KVDVVRSRSE
+754 KVAVVRSRSD

-806 GDDPRMLADLLKL
+806 GDDPRMLSDLLKL
-819 ARKTERNFRQNISF
+819 ARRTERNFRQNLSF
-833 SMMVTVTLVYA
+833 SILVTVTLVYA

-852 LWVGVLVHELSVILV
+852 LWVGVLVHEASVILV

-898 LETGRKQLL
+898 LETGRKQLR
-907 EMRT
+907 EMRS

>member
-1 MFQEDSH
+1 
-8 EISDQFIIALIK
+8 
-20 QELEEFSMGEGNE
+20 
-33 EVFFSLEDDVP
+33 
-44 VASSKPTKATP
+44 
-55 VAEEEE
+55 
-61 TTLEDVEIL
+61 
-70 DAEIVMQATGDY
+70 
-82 AVEWPLIGMDCPDCA
+82 
-97 SKAIKALNFMPQ
+97 
-109 VSTPVVS
+109 
-116 ATSGKVKLSINL
+116 
-128 EKGPLSEVSNV
+128 
-139 LRSLG
+139 
-144 HAPDTEHHHLK
+144 
-155 GIKAANV
+155 
-162 AKRNNTTLRELKKL
+162 
-176 FRLQPGVLD
+176 
-185 ADIEKDGRILLQM
+185 
-198 VTSGDQELLAKR
+198 
-210 DEAIEEVCGSQP
+210 
-222 RYVTT
+222 
-227 TSNRLRPDQFRLLGA
+227 
-242 AFALPILLAVMF
+242 
-254 LEIIGIEGWIPAL
+254 
-267 IALPGIII
+267 
-275 SSYQMFREA
+275 
-284 IASIINRQ
+284 
-292 LGFQV
+292 
-297 LTSLAV
+297 
-303 IGACGL
+303 
-309 MMWEEALIVSILV
+309 
-322 ALTAHL
+322 
-328 EGDALMKAREAMQGG
+328 MKAREAMQGG

-351 RRVKEKQSFTPSAI
+351 RRVKEKQSFTPTAI
-365 QIGGIASMSNAMS
+365 QISGFSPVSN
-378 PMNTHHHHHAGP
+378 PMAPTHAHNHAGP
-390 EQIPIDLLKVGD
+390 EQIPIDLLSVGD

-407 SGELVPSD
+407 SGELVPAD
-415 GTIIEGRG
+415 GRIIEGRG

-452 RGPVVLE
+452 RGPIVLE

-487 ASIERFTSIWIPIV
+487 ASIERFTAIWIPIV

-553 ARGGNVLERL
+553 ARGGSVLERL

-592 RRKDASIALAAGIE
+592 RRKEASIALAAGIE

-621 TGLNI
+621 AESNI
-626 EPSEVKKIKDVNAG
+626 EPSDVKKIKDVNAG
-640 IQAVRNKEEVLML
+640 IQAVRNKEQVLML
-653 RPDALATYNIEMPSE
+653 RPDALAEYNIEMP
-668 IQAEVKRA
+668 AELQTEVERA

-728 QGAVDRFASSVGLP
+728 QGAVDRFAASVGLP

-806 GDDPRMLADLLKL
+806 GDDPRMLGDLLKL
-819 ARKTERNFRQNISF
+819 ARKTERNFRQNLTF
-833 SMMVTVTLVYA
+833 SVLVTVTLVYA

-877 TGTLTLVKNTFIAM
+877 TGTLALVKKTFIAM

-898 LETGRKQLL
+898 LETGRKQLS

>member
-1 MFQEDSH
+1 MT
-8 EISDQFIIALIK
+8 ALIK
-20 QELEEFSMGEGNE
+20 QEHEQILMGEGDSD
-33 EVFFSLEDDVP
+33 VFFSLEDEVKETP
-44 VASSKPTKATP
+44 SKPVEVAPTP
-55 VAEEEE
+55 VEEEQP
-61 TTLEDVEIL
+61 LEDVEIL

-82 AVEWPLIGMDCPDCA
+82 KVEWPLIGMDCPDCA
-97 SKAIKALNFMPQ
+97 SKATKALNLMPQ
-109 VSTPVVS
+109 VSSPVVS
-116 ATSGKVKLSINL
+116 ATSGEVKLSVDL
-128 EKGPLSEVSNV
+128 EKGALSEVSNV

-155 GIKAANV
+155 GVKAANV
-162 AKRNNTTLRELKKL
+162 AKRNNATLRELKKL
-176 FRLQPGVLD
+176 FRLQPGILD

-198 VTSGDQELLAKR
+198 VTSGDQELLKKR
-210 DEAIEEVCGSQP
+210 DEAIEQVCGSQP
-222 RYVTT
+222 KYVAT

-242 AFALPILLAVMF
+242 AFALPLLLVIIF
-254 LEIIGIEGWIPAL
+254 LELIGIEGWIPAA
-267 IALPGIII
+267 IAIPGIIV

-284 IASIINRQ
+284 IASIVNRQ

-309 MMWEEALIVSILV
+309 MMWEEALIVAILV

-351 RRVKEKQSFTPSAI
+351 RRVPQKKSFIPSAI
-365 QIGGIASMSNAMS
+365 QIGGAPSTSL
-378 PMNTHHHHHAGP
+378 PMAPAGGHADSEP
-390 EQIPIDLLKVGD
+390 EQVPIDLLSVGD
-402 HIEIR
+402 LIEVR
-407 SGELVPSD
+407 SGELVPAD
-415 GTIIEGRG
+415 GRIVDGRG

-437 DVEEGDFLQAGLVLA
+437 DVEEGDFVQAGLVLA
-452 RGPVVLE
+452 RGPVILK

-487 ASIERFTSIWIPIV
+487 ASIERFTAIWIPIV

-513 PDNWKIILL
+513 PENWKIILL
-522 LWVVACPCAMLLAA
+522 LWVVACPCALLLAA

-577 TSGKPSIGQVIMAKG
+577 TSGKPSIGKVVMAKG
-592 RRKDASIALAAGIE
+592 RRREASIALAAGIE
-606 ARSSHPYAEALREYA
+606 TRSSHPYAEALREFA
-621 TGLNI
+621 EEQKI
-626 EPSEVKKIKDVNAG
+626 QAVEVKKIKDVNAG
-640 IQAVRNKEEVLML
+640 IQAMRNKEEVLML
-653 RPDALATYNIEMPSE
+653 RPDALSEYKIELP
-668 IQAEVKRA
+668 AELKKEVELA
-676 EQQGHG
+676 ESQGHG

-687 KGGKCVALFTFVH
+687 KGGKCVALFTFIH

-717 GIHVQLLSGDQ
+717 GIHVQILSGDQ

-754 KVDVVRSRSE
+754 KVAVVRSRSD
-764 IAVTMMVGDGFNDA
+764 ISVTMMVGDGFNDA

-791 SGESVNVEAADVMIP
+791 SGESVNVEAADVLIP

-819 ARKTERNFRQNISF
+819 ARRTERNFKQNLTF
-833 SMMVTVTLVYA
+833 SILVTITLVYA
-844 VVNGFYDA
+844 VVNGFYSA
-852 LWVGVLVHELSVILV
+852 LWVGVLVHEASVILV

-877 TGTLTLVKNTFIAM
+877 TGTLTLVKNTFMAM
-891 WEATRIA
+891 WEATISA
-898 LETGRKQLL
+898 LQTGRKQLN
-907 EMRT
+907 EMRN

>member
-1 MFQEDSH
+1 
-8 EISDQFIIALIK
+8 
-20 QELEEFSMGEGNE
+20 MGEGDE
-33 EVFFSLEDDVP
+33 EVFFSLEDEEP
-44 VASSKPTKATP
+44 KTSSKQEQPSILP
-55 VAEEEE
+55 Q
-61 TTLEDVEIL
+61 EDESDDKNIEIL
-70 DAEIVMQATGDY
+70 DAEIIMQATGDY
-82 AVEWPLIGMDCPDCA
+82 LVEWPLIGMDCPDCA
-97 SKAIKALNFMPQ
+97 SKATKALNLMPQ

-116 ATSGKVKLSINL
+116 ATSGEVKLSLDL
-128 EKGPLSEVSNV
+128 EKGALSEVSNV

-162 AKRNNTTLRELKKL
+162 AKRNNTTLRDLKKL
-176 FRLQPGVLD
+176 FRLQPGILD

-198 VTSGDQELLAKR
+198 VTSGDQELLNKR
-210 DEAIEEVCGSQP
+210 DEAIEQVCGSAP
-222 RYVTT
+222 RYVAT

-242 AFALPILLAVMF
+242 AFALPLLFIVIF
-254 LEIIGIEGWIPAL
+254 LELIGIGGWIPAA
-267 IALPGIII
+267 IAIPGILV

-284 IASIINRQ
+284 IASIVNRQ

-309 MMWEEALIVSILV
+309 MMWEEALIVAILV

-351 RRVKEKQSFTPSAI
+351 RRVKEKKSFSPSTI
-365 QIGGIASMSNAMS
+365 QIGGFTPVSNSMAPSAVHS
-378 PMNTHHHHHAGP
+378 HSGP
-390 EQIPIDLLKVGD
+390 EQIPIDLLSVGD

-407 SGELVPSD
+407 SGELVPAD
-415 GTIIEGRG
+415 GRIVEGKG
-423 ALNKAPLTGESVPV
+423 ALNRAPLTGESVPV
-437 DVEEGDFLQAGLVLA
+437 DVEDGDFVQAGLVLS
-452 RGPVVLE
+452 RGPIILE

-464 EETQLFELI
+464 DDTQLFELI

-487 ASIERFTSIWIPIV
+487 ASIERFTAIWVPIV

-513 PDNWKIILL
+513 PDNWKIVLL
-522 LWVVACPCAMLLAA
+522 LWVVACPCALLLAA

-563 AKVNHVFLDKTGTL
+563 ARVNHVFLDKTGTL
-577 TSGKPSIGQVIMAKG
+577 TSGKPSIGKVVMAKG
-592 RRKDASIALAAGIE
+592 RRRDASVALAAGIE
-606 ARSSHPYAEALREYA
+606 ARSSHPYAEALREFA
-621 TGLNI
+621 EKENI
-626 EPSEVKKIKDVNAG
+626 QPSEVKKIKDVNAG
-640 IQAVRNKEEVLML
+640 IQAMRNKEEVLML
-653 RPDALATYNIEMPSE
+653 RPDALSEYSIELPE
-668 IQAEVKRA
+668 ELQKEV
-676 EQQGHG
+676 ELTQSLGHG
-682 ASVLA
+682 ASVLT

-717 GIHVQLLSGDQ
+717 GIHVQILSGDQ
-728 QGAVDRFASSVGLP
+728 QGAVDRFASSVGLQ

-754 KVDVVRSRSE
+754 KVAVVRERSD
-764 IAVTMMVGDGFNDA
+764 ISVTMMVGDGFNDA

-819 ARKTERNFRQNISF
+819 ARRTERNFRQNLSF
-833 SMMVTVTLVYA
+833 SILVTITLVYA

-891 WEATRIA
+891 WEATMVA
-898 LETGRKQLL
+898 VDTGRKQLS
-907 EMRT
+907 EIRS

>member
-1 MFQEDSH
+1 MT
-8 EISDQFIIALIK
+8 ALIK
-20 QELEEFSMGEGNE
+20 QEHEQILMGEGDSD
-33 EVFFSLEDDVP
+33 VFFSLEDEVKETP
-44 VASSKPTKATP
+44 SKPVEVAPTP
-55 VAEEEE
+55 VEEEQP
-61 TTLEDVEIL
+61 LEDVEIL

-82 AVEWPLIGMDCPDCA
+82 KVEWPLVGMDCPDCA
-97 SKAIKALNFMPQ
+97 SKATKALNLMPQ
-109 VSTPVVS
+109 VSSPVVS
-116 ATSGKVKLSINL
+116 ATSGEVKLSVDL
-128 EKGPLSEVSNV
+128 EKGALSEVSNV

-155 GIKAANV
+155 GVKAANV
-162 AKRNNTTLRELKKL
+162 AKRNNATLRELKKL
-176 FRLQPGVLD
+176 FRLQPGILD

-198 VTSGDQELLAKR
+198 VTSGDQELLKKR
-210 DEAIEEVCGSQP
+210 DEAIEQVCGSQP
-222 RYVTT
+222 KYVAT

-242 AFALPILLAVMF
+242 AFALPLLLVIIF
-254 LEIIGIEGWIPAL
+254 LELIGIEGWIPAA
-267 IALPGIII
+267 IAIPGIIV

-284 IASIINRQ
+284 IASIVNRQ

-309 MMWEEALIVSILV
+309 MMWEEALIVAILV

-351 RRVKEKQSFTPSAI
+351 RRVPQKKSFIPSAI
-365 QIGGIASMSNAMS
+365 QIGGAPSTSL
-378 PMNTHHHHHAGP
+378 PMAPAGGHADSEP
-390 EQIPIDLLKVGD
+390 EQVPIDLLSVGD
-402 HIEIR
+402 LIEVR
-407 SGELVPSD
+407 SGELVPAD
-415 GTIIEGRG
+415 GRIVDGRG

-437 DVEEGDFLQAGLVLA
+437 DVEEGDFVQAGLVLA
-452 RGPVVLE
+452 RGPVILK

-487 ASIERFTSIWIPIV
+487 ASIERFTAIWIPIV

-513 PDNWKIILL
+513 PENWKIILL
-522 LWVVACPCAMLLAA
+522 LWVVACPCALLLAA

-577 TSGKPSIGQVIMAKG
+577 TSGKPSIGKVVMAKG
-592 RRKDASIALAAGIE
+592 RRREASIALAAGIE
-606 ARSSHPYAEALREYA
+606 TRSSHPYAEALREFA
-621 TGLNI
+621 EEQKI
-626 EPSEVKKIKDVNAG
+626 QAVEVKKIKDVNAG
-640 IQAVRNKEEVLML
+640 IQAMRNKEEVLML
-653 RPDALATYNIEMPSE
+653 RPDALSEYKIELP
-668 IQAEVKRA
+668 AELKKEVELA
-676 EQQGHG
+676 ESQGHG

-717 GIHVQLLSGDQ
+717 GIHVQILSGDQ

-754 KVDVVRSRSE
+754 KVSVVRSRSD
-764 IAVTMMVGDGFNDA
+764 ISVTMMVGDGFNDA

-791 SGESVNVEAADVMIP
+791 SGESVNVEAADVLIP

-819 ARKTERNFRQNISF
+819 ARRTERNFKQNLTF
-833 SMMVTVTLVYA
+833 SILVTITLVYA
-844 VVNGFYDA
+844 VVNGFYSA
-852 LWVGVLVHELSVILV
+852 LWVGVLVHEASVILV

-877 TGTLTLVKNTFIAM
+877 TGTLTLVKNTFMAM
-891 WEATRIA
+891 WEATISA
-898 LETGRKQLL
+898 LQTGRKQLN
-907 EMRT
+907 EMRS

>member
-1 MFQEDSH
+1 
-8 EISDQFIIALIK
+8 
-20 QELEEFSMGEGNE
+20 MGEVGE
-33 EVFFSLEDDVP
+33 DVFFSLEDEEPQPLPKPSKGQKNP
-44 VASSKPTKATP
+44 V
-55 VAEEEE
+55 EEEHIAN
-61 TTLEDVEIL
+61 DVEIL
-70 DAEIVMQATGDY
+70 DAEIIMQATGDY
-82 AVEWPLIGMDCPDCA
+82 IVEWPLVGMDCPDCA
-97 SKAIKALNFMPQ
+97 SKATKALNLMPQ
-109 VSTPVVS
+109 VSKPVVS
-116 ATSGKVKLSINL
+116 ATSGEVKLSVDL
-128 EKGPLSEVSNV
+128 EKGAISEVSNV

-155 GIKAANV
+155 GVKAATI

-176 FRLQPGVLD
+176 FRLQPGILD

-198 VTSGDQELLAKR
+198 VTSGDQELLKKR
-210 DEAIEEVCGSQP
+210 DEAIEQVCGSTP

-242 AFALPILLAVMF
+242 AFALPLLFIVILLE
-254 LEIIGIEGWIPAL
+254 LIGIEGWIPAA
-267 IALPGIII
+267 IAIPGIIV

-284 IASIINRQ
+284 IASVVNRQ

-303 IGACGL
+303 VGACGL

-328 EGDALMKAREAMQGG
+328 EGDALAKAREAMQGG

-351 RRVKEKQSFTPSAI
+351 RRVKENKAFTPATI
-365 QIGGIASMSNAMS
+365 QIGSISSAGNSMTPAR
-378 PMNTHHHHHAGP
+378 PHQHAGP
-390 EQIPIDLLKVGD
+390 EQIPIDLLSVGD

-407 SGELVPSD
+407 SGELVPAD
-415 GTIIEGRG
+415 GRIVDGKG

-437 DVEEGDFLQAGLVLA
+437 DVEEGDFVQAGLVLA
-452 RGPVVLE
+452 RGPIVLE

-487 ASIERFTSIWIPIV
+487 ASIERFTAIWVPIV

-513 PDNWKIILL
+513 PDNWKIVLL
-522 LWVVACPCAMLLAA
+522 LWVVACPCALLLAA

-563 AKVNHVFLDKTGTL
+563 ARVNHVFLDKTGTL
-577 TSGKPSIGQVIMAKG
+577 TSGKPSIGKVVMAKG
-592 RRKDASIALAAGIE
+592 RRREASIALAAGIE
-606 ARSSHPYAEALREYA
+606 ARSSHPYAEALREFA
-621 TGLNI
+621 EKQAI
-626 EPSEVKKIKDVNAG
+626 QPAEVKKIKDVNAG
-640 IQAVRNKEEVLML
+640 IQALRNKERVLML
-653 RPDALATYNIEMPSE
+653 RPDALSDYGIEIPE
-668 IQAEVKRA
+668 QLNNEVKAA
-676 EQQGHG
+676 EASGHG
-682 ASVLA
+682 ASILT
-687 KGGKCVALFTFVH
+687 KGEKCVALFTFVH

-717 GIHVQLLSGDQ
+717 GIHVQILSGDQ

-754 KVDVVRSRSE
+754 KVDVVRSRSD
-764 IAVTMMVGDGFNDA
+764 ISVTMMVGDGFNDA

-819 ARKTERNFRQNISF
+819 ARRTERNFRQNLSF
-833 SMMVTVTLVYA
+833 SILVTITLVYA

-877 TGTLTLVKNTFIAM
+877 TGMLTLVKNTFIAM
-891 WEATRIA
+891 WESMLVA
-898 LETGRKQLL
+898 LETGRKQLN
-907 EMRT
+907 EIRS

>member
-1 MFQEDSH
+1 
-8 EISDQFIIALIK
+8 
-20 QELEEFSMGEGNE
+20 MGEGDE
-33 EVFFSLEDDVP
+33 EVFFSLEDEEP
-44 VASSKPTKATP
+44 KTSSKQEQPSLLP
-55 VAEEEE
+55 Q
-61 TTLEDVEIL
+61 EDESDDKNIEIL
-70 DAEIVMQATGDY
+70 DAEIIMQATGDY
-82 AVEWPLIGMDCPDCA
+82 LVEWPLIGMDCPDCA
-97 SKAIKALNFMPQ
+97 SKATKALNLMPQ

-116 ATSGKVKLSINL
+116 ATSGEVKLSLDL
-128 EKGPLSEVSNV
+128 EKGALSEVSNV

-162 AKRNNTTLRELKKL
+162 AKRNNTTLRDLKKL
-176 FRLQPGVLD
+176 FRLQPGILD

-198 VTSGDQELLAKR
+198 VTSGDQELLNKR
-210 DEAIEEVCGSQP
+210 DEAIEQVCGSAP
-222 RYVTT
+222 RYVAT

-242 AFALPILLAVMF
+242 AFALPLLFIVIF
-254 LEIIGIEGWIPAL
+254 LELIGIGGWIPAA
-267 IALPGIII
+267 IAIPGILV

-284 IASIINRQ
+284 IASIVNRQ

-309 MMWEEALIVSILV
+309 MMWEEALIVAILV

-351 RRVKEKQSFTPSAI
+351 RRVKEKKSFSPSTI
-365 QIGGIASMSNAMS
+365 QIGGFTPVSNSMAPSAVHS
-378 PMNTHHHHHAGP
+378 HSGP
-390 EQIPIDLLKVGD
+390 EQIPIDLLSVGD

-407 SGELVPSD
+407 SGELVPAD
-415 GTIIEGRG
+415 GRIVEGKG
-423 ALNKAPLTGESVPV
+423 ALNRAPLTGESVPV
-437 DVEEGDFLQAGLVLA
+437 DVEDGDFVQAGLVLS
-452 RGPVVLE
+452 RGPIILE

-464 EETQLFELI
+464 DDTQLFELI

-487 ASIERFTSIWIPIV
+487 ASIERFTAIWVPIV

-513 PDNWKIILL
+513 PDNWKIVLL
-522 LWVVACPCAMLLAA
+522 LWVVACPCALLLAA

-563 AKVNHVFLDKTGTL
+563 ARVNHVFLDKTGTL
-577 TSGKPSIGQVIMAKG
+577 TSGKPSIGKVVMAKG
-592 RRKDASIALAAGIE
+592 RRRDASVALAAGIE
-606 ARSSHPYAEALREYA
+606 ARSSHPYAEALREFA
-621 TGLNI
+621 EKENI
-626 EPSEVKKIKDVNAG
+626 QPSEVKKIKDVNAG
-640 IQAVRNKEEVLML
+640 IQAMRNKEEVLML
-653 RPDALATYNIEMPSE
+653 RPDALSEYSIELPE
-668 IQAEVKRA
+668 ELQKEV
-676 EQQGHG
+676 ELTQSLGHG
-682 ASVLA
+682 ASVLT
-687 KGGKCVALFTFVH
+687 KDGKCVALFTFVH

-717 GIHVQLLSGDQ
+717 GIHVQILSGDQ
-728 QGAVDRFASSVGLP
+728 QGAVDRFASSVGLQ

-754 KVDVVRSRSE
+754 KVAVVRERSD
-764 IAVTMMVGDGFNDA
+764 ISVTMMVGDGFNDA

-819 ARKTERNFRQNISF
+819 ARRTERNFRQNLSF
-833 SMMVTVTLVYA
+833 SILVTITLVYA

-891 WEATRIA
+891 WEATMVA
-898 LETGRKQLL
+898 VDTGRKQLS
-907 EMRT
+907 EIRS

>member
-1 MFQEDSH
+1 
-8 EISDQFIIALIK
+8 
-20 QELEEFSMGEGNE
+20 MGEGDGD
-33 EVFFSLEDDVP
+33 VFYSLEDDVKETP
-44 VASSKPTKATP
+44 SKPVEVAPTP
-55 VAEEEE
+55 VEEEQP
-61 TTLEDVEIL
+61 LEDVEIL

-82 AVEWPLIGMDCPDCA
+82 KVEWPLVGMDCPDCA
-97 SKAIKALNFMPQ
+97 SKATKALNLMPQ
-109 VSTPVVS
+109 VSSPVVS
-116 ATSGKVKLSINL
+116 ATSGEVKLSVDL
-128 EKGPLSEVSNV
+128 EKGALSEVSNV

-155 GIKAANV
+155 GVKAANV

-176 FRLQPGVLD
+176 FRLQPGILD

-198 VTSGDQELLAKR
+198 VTSGDQELLKKR
-210 DEAIEEVCGSQP
+210 DEAIEQVCGSQP
-222 RYVTT
+222 KYVAT

-242 AFALPILLAVMF
+242 AFALPLLLIIIV
-254 LEIIGIEGWIPAL
+254 LELIGIEGWIPAA
-267 IALPGIII
+267 IAIPGIIV

-284 IASIINRQ
+284 IASVVNRQ

-309 MMWEEALIVSILV
+309 MMWEEALIVAILV

-351 RRVKEKQSFTPSAI
+351 RRVPDKKSFTPSAI
-365 QIGGIASMSNAMS
+365 QIGGASSIS
-378 PMNTHHHHHAGP
+378 LPMAPAGGHADSEP
-390 EQIPIDLLKVGD
+390 EQVPIDLLSVGD
-402 HIEIR
+402 LIEVR
-407 SGELVPSD
+407 SGELVPAD
-415 GTIIEGRG
+415 GRIVDGRG
-423 ALNKAPLTGESVPV
+423 ALNKAPLTGESVPE
-437 DVEEGDFLQAGLVLA
+437 DVEEGDFVQAGLVLA
-452 RGPVVLE
+452 RGPVILK

-464 EETQLFELI
+464 EATQLFELI

-487 ASIERFTSIWIPIV
+487 ASIERFTAIWIPVV
-501 LFGAFGVYWFLY
+501 LFGAFGVYWFMY

-522 LWVVACPCAMLLAA
+522 LWVVACPCALLLAA

-577 TSGKPSIGQVIMAKG
+577 TSGKPSIGKVVMAKG
-592 RRKDASIALAAGIE
+592 RRREASVALAAGIE
-606 ARSSHPYAEALREYA
+606 ARSSHPYAEALREFA
-621 TGLNI
+621 EEQKI
-626 EPSEVKKIKDVNAG
+626 QAVEVKKIKDVNAG
-640 IQAVRNKEEVLML
+640 IQAMRNKEEVLML
-653 RPDALATYNIEMPSE
+653 RPDALSEYKIELP
-668 IQAEVKRA
+668 AELKKEVELA
-676 EQQGHG
+676 ESQGHG

-717 GIHVQLLSGDQ
+717 GIHVQILSGDQ

-754 KVDVVRSRSE
+754 KVAVVRSRSD
-764 IAVTMMVGDGFNDA
+764 ISVTMMVGDGFNDA

-791 SGESVNVEAADVMIP
+791 SGESVNVEAADVLIP

-819 ARKTERNFRQNISF
+819 ARRTERNFKQNLTF
-833 SMMVTVTLVYA
+833 SILVTITLVYA
-844 VVNGFYDA
+844 VINGFYSA
-852 LWVGVLVHELSVILV
+852 LWVGVLVHEASVILV

-877 TGTLTLVKNTFIAM
+877 TGTVTLVKNTFIAM
-891 WEATRIA
+891 WEATITA
-898 LETGRKQLL
+898 LQTGRKQLN
-907 EMRT
+907 EMRS

>member
-1 MFQEDSH
+1 M
-8 EISDQFIIALIK
+8 K
-20 QELEEFSMGEGNE
+20 QELDEFSMAEDNE

-44 VASSKPTKATP
+44 AASSKPIEPTP
-55 VAEEEE
+55 IAEEEE
-61 TTLEDVEIL
+61 TIHEDVELL
-70 DAEIVMQATGDY
+70 DAEFVMQATGDY

-97 SKAIKALNFMPQ
+97 SKATKALNFMPQ
-109 VSTPVVS
+109 VSKPVVS
-116 ATSGKVKLSINL
+116 ATSGEVKLSINL
-128 EKGPLSEVSNV
+128 EKGPLSEVSSV

-144 HAPDTEHHHLK
+144 HAPDTEHHLLK
-155 GIKAANV
+155 GVKAASV

-198 VTSGDQELLAKR
+198 VTSGDQELISKR

-242 AFALPILLAVMF
+242 AFALPILLAVIF
-254 LEIIGIEGWIPAL
+254 LEVIGIEGWIPAL
-267 IALPGIII
+267 VALPGIII

-284 IASIINRQ
+284 IASVVNRQ

-351 RRVKEKQSFTPSAI
+351 RRVKEKQSFTPTAI
-365 QIGGIASMSNAMS
+365 QIGGFSPVSN
-378 PMNTHHHHHAGP
+378 PMAPTHAHNHAGP
-390 EQIPIDLLKVGD
+390 EQIPIDLLSVGD
-402 HIEIR
+402 YIEIR
-407 SGELVPSD
+407 SGELVPAD
-415 GTIIEGRG
+415 GRIIEGRG

-452 RGPVVLE
+452 RGPIVLE

-487 ASIERFTSIWIPIV
+487 ASIERFTAIWIPIV

-553 ARGGNVLERL
+553 ARGGSVLERL

-592 RRKDASIALAAGIE
+592 RRKEASIALAAGIE

-621 TGLNI
+621 AECNI
-626 EPSEVKKIKDVNAG
+626 EPSDVKKIKDVNAG
-640 IQAVRNKEEVLML
+640 IQAVRNKEQVLML
-653 RPDALATYNIEMPSE
+653 RPDALAEYNIEMP
-668 IQAEVKRA
+668 AELQTEVERA

-728 QGAVDRFASSVGLP
+728 QGAVDRFAASVGLP

-806 GDDPRMLADLLKL
+806 GDDPRMLGDLLKL
-819 ARKTERNFRQNISF
+819 ARKTERNFRQNLTF
-833 SMMVTVTLVYA
+833 SVLVTVTLVYA

-877 TGTLTLVKNTFIAM
+877 TGTLALVKKTFIAM

-898 LETGRKQLL
+898 LETGRKQLR

>member
-1 MFQEDSH
+1 MTV
-8 EISDQFIIALIK
+8 LIK
-20 QELEEFSMGEGNE
+20 QEQDQNDMGEDDSD
-33 EVFFSLEDDVP
+33 VFFSLEDDP
-44 VASSKPTKATP
+44 VEGPSEPVQAPPSVVVNEP
-55 VAEEEE
+55 VAEE
-61 TTLEDVEIL
+61 VEIL

-82 AVEWPLIGMDCPDCA
+82 TVEWPLIGMDCPDCA
-97 SKAIKALNFMPQ
+97 SKATKALNLMPQ
-109 VSTPVVS
+109 VSCPVVS
-116 ATSGKVKLSINL
+116 ATSGEVKLSVDL
-128 EKGPLSEVSNV
+128 EKGALSEVSNV

-144 HAPDTEHHHLK
+144 HAPDTEHHRLK
-155 GIKAANV
+155 GVKAGNV

-176 FRLQPGVLD
+176 FRLQPGILD

-198 VTSGDQELLAKR
+198 VTSGDKELLKKR
-210 DEAIEEVCGSQP
+210 DEAIEQVCGSEP
-222 RYVTT
+222 RYVAT

-242 AFALPILLAVMF
+242 AFALPLLLIIIA
-254 LEIIGIEGWIPAL
+254 LELVGIEGWIPAA
-267 IALPGIII
+267 IAIPGILV

-284 IASIINRQ
+284 IASIVNRQ

-309 MMWEEALIVSILV
+309 MMWEEALIVAILV

-351 RRVKEKQSFTPSAI
+351 RRVPEKKSFTPSSI
-365 QIGGIASMSNAMS
+365 QIGIAPSTTATMS
-378 PMNTHHHHHAGP
+378 PAVDHAHSEP
-390 EQIPIDLLKVGD
+390 EQVPIDLLSVGD
-402 HIEIR
+402 LIEVR
-407 SGELVPSD
+407 SGELVPAD
-415 GTIIEGRG
+415 GRIVEGRG

-437 DVEEGDFLQAGLVLA
+437 DVEEGDFVQAGLVLA
-452 RGPVVLE
+452 RGPVVLK

-464 EETQLFELI
+464 EQTQLFELI

-487 ASIERFTSIWIPIV
+487 ASIEKFTALWIPIV

-522 LWVVACPCAMLLAA
+522 LWVVACPCALLLAA

-553 ARGGNVLERL
+553 ARGGDVLERL

-577 TSGKPSIGQVIMAKG
+577 TSGKPSIGKVVMAKG
-592 RRKDASIALAAGIE
+592 RRREASVALAAGIE
-606 ARSSHPYAEALREYA
+606 ARSSHPYADALRAFAEEQ
-621 TGLNI
+621 NI
-626 EPSEVKKIKDVNAG
+626 QPVDVKNIKDVNAG
-640 IQAVRNKEEVLML
+640 IQAMRNKEEVLML
-653 RPDALATYNIEMPSE
+653 RPDALAEYNIEIP
-668 IQAEVKRA
+668 AELKKEVELA
-676 EQQGHG
+676 EAQGHG

-717 GIHVQLLSGDQ
+717 GIHVQILSGDQ

-742 KTDAFGNQSPED
+742 KADAFGNQSPED
-754 KVDVVRSRSE
+754 KVAVVRSRSD

-806 GDDPRMLADLLKL
+806 GDDPRMLSDLLKL
-819 ARKTERNFRQNISF
+819 ARRTERNFRQNLSF
-833 SMMVTVTLVYA
+833 SILVTVTLVYA

-852 LWVGVLVHELSVILV
+852 LWVGVLVHEASVILV

-898 LETGRKQLL
+898 LETGRKQLR
-907 EMRT
+907 EMRS

>member
-1 MFQEDSH
+1 
-8 EISDQFIIALIK
+8 
-20 QELEEFSMGEGNE
+20 MGEGDGD
-33 EVFFSLEDDVP
+33 VFFSLEDDVKETP
-44 VASSKPTKATP
+44 SKPVEVAPTP
-55 VAEEEE
+55 VEEEQP
-61 TTLEDVEIL
+61 LEDVEIL

-82 AVEWPLIGMDCPDCA
+82 KVEWPLVGMDCPDCA
-97 SKAIKALNFMPQ
+97 SKATKALNLMPQ
-109 VSTPVVS
+109 VSSPVVS
-116 ATSGKVKLSINL
+116 ATSGEVKLSVDL
-128 EKGPLSEVSNV
+128 EKGALSEVSNV

-155 GIKAANV
+155 GVKAANV

-176 FRLQPGVLD
+176 FRLQPGILD

-198 VTSGDQELLAKR
+198 VTSGDQELLKKR
-210 DEAIEEVCGSQP
+210 DEAIEQVCGSQP
-222 RYVTT
+222 KYVAT

-242 AFALPILLAVMF
+242 AFALPLLLIIIV
-254 LEIIGIEGWIPAL
+254 LELIGIEGWIPAA
-267 IALPGIII
+267 IAIPGIIV

-284 IASIINRQ
+284 IASVVNRQ

-309 MMWEEALIVSILV
+309 MMWEEALIVAILV

-351 RRVKEKQSFTPSAI
+351 RRIPDKKSFTPSAI
-365 QIGGIASMSNAMS
+365 QIGGASSIS
-378 PMNTHHHHHAGP
+378 LPMAPAGGHADSEP
-390 EQIPIDLLKVGD
+390 EQVPIDLLSVGD
-402 HIEIR
+402 LIEVR
-407 SGELVPSD
+407 SGELVPAD
-415 GTIIEGRG
+415 GRIVDGRG

-437 DVEEGDFLQAGLVLA
+437 DVEEGDFVQAGLVLA
-452 RGPVVLE
+452 RGPVILK

-464 EETQLFELI
+464 EATQLFELI

-487 ASIERFTSIWIPIV
+487 ASIERFTAIWIPVV
-501 LFGAFGVYWFLY
+501 LFGAFGVYWFMY

-522 LWVVACPCAMLLAA
+522 LWVVACPCALLLAA

-577 TSGKPSIGQVIMAKG
+577 TSGKPSIGKVVMAKG
-592 RRKDASIALAAGIE
+592 RRREASVALAAGIE
-606 ARSSHPYAEALREYA
+606 ARSSHPYAEALREFA
-621 TGLNI
+621 EEQKI
-626 EPSEVKKIKDVNAG
+626 QAVEVKKIKDVNAG
-640 IQAVRNKEEVLML
+640 IQAMRNKEEVLML
-653 RPDALATYNIEMPSE
+653 RPDALSEYKIELP
-668 IQAEVKRA
+668 AELKKEVELA
-676 EQQGHG
+676 ESQGHG

-717 GIHVQLLSGDQ
+717 GIHVQILSGDQ

-754 KVDVVRSRSE
+754 KVAVVRSRSD
-764 IAVTMMVGDGFNDA
+764 ISVTMMVGDGFNDA

-791 SGESVNVEAADVMIP
+791 SGESVNVEAADVLIP

-819 ARKTERNFRQNISF
+819 ARRTERNFKQNLTF
-833 SMMVTVTLVYA
+833 SILVTITLVYA
-844 VVNGFYDA
+844 VINGFYSA
-852 LWVGVLVHELSVILV
+852 LWVGVLVHEASVILV

-891 WEATRIA
+891 WEATITA
-898 LETGRKQLL
+898 LQTGRKQLN
-907 EMRT
+907 EMRS

>member
-1 MFQEDSH
+1 
-8 EISDQFIIALIK
+8 
-20 QELEEFSMGEGNE
+20 MGEDDSD
-33 EVFFSLEDDVP
+33 VFFSLEDDP
-44 VASSKPTKATP
+44 VEGPSEPVQAPPSVVVNEP
-55 VAEEEE
+55 VAEE
-61 TTLEDVEIL
+61 VEIL

-82 AVEWPLIGMDCPDCA
+82 TVEWPLIGMDCPDCA
-97 SKAIKALNFMPQ
+97 SKATKALNLMPQ
-109 VSTPVVS
+109 VSCPVVS
-116 ATSGKVKLSINL
+116 ATSGEVKLSVDL
-128 EKGPLSEVSNV
+128 EKGALSEVSNV

-144 HAPDTEHHHLK
+144 HAPDTEHHQLK
-155 GIKAANV
+155 GVKAGNV

-176 FRLQPGVLD
+176 FRLQPGILD

-198 VTSGDQELLAKR
+198 VTSGDKELLKKR
-210 DEAIEEVCGSQP
+210 DEAIEQVCGSEP
-222 RYVTT
+222 RYVAT

-242 AFALPILLAVMF
+242 AFALPLLLIIIA
-254 LEIIGIEGWIPAL
+254 LELVGIEGWIPAA
-267 IALPGIII
+267 IAIPGILV

-284 IASIINRQ
+284 IASIVNRQ

-309 MMWEEALIVSILV
+309 MMWEEALIVAILV

-351 RRVKEKQSFTPSAI
+351 RRVPEKKSFTPSSI
-365 QIGGIASMSNAMS
+365 QIGIAPSTTATMS
-378 PMNTHHHHHAGP
+378 PAVDHAHSEP
-390 EQIPIDLLKVGD
+390 EQVPIDLLSVGD
-402 HIEIR
+402 LIEVR
-407 SGELVPSD
+407 SGELVPAD
-415 GTIIEGRG
+415 GRIVEGRG

-437 DVEEGDFLQAGLVLA
+437 DVEEGDFVQAGLVLA
-452 RGPVVLE
+452 RGPVVLK

-464 EETQLFELI
+464 EQTQLFELI

-487 ASIERFTSIWIPIV
+487 ASIEKFTALWIPIV

-522 LWVVACPCAMLLAA
+522 LWVVACPCALLLAA

-553 ARGGNVLERL
+553 ARGGDVLERL

-577 TSGKPSIGQVIMAKG
+577 TSGKPSIGKVVMAKG
-592 RRKDASIALAAGIE
+592 RRREASVALAAGIE
-606 ARSSHPYAEALREYA
+606 ARSSHPYADALRAFAEEQ
-621 TGLNI
+621 NI
-626 EPSEVKKIKDVNAG
+626 QPVDVKNIKDVNAG
-640 IQAVRNKEEVLML
+640 IQAMRNKEEVLML
-653 RPDALATYNIEMPSE
+653 RPDALAEYNIEIP
-668 IQAEVKRA
+668 AELKKEVELA
-676 EQQGHG
+676 EAQGHG

-717 GIHVQLLSGDQ
+717 GIHVQILSGDQ

-742 KTDAFGNQSPED
+742 KADAFGNQSPED
-754 KVDVVRSRSE
+754 KVAVVRSRSD

-806 GDDPRMLADLLKL
+806 GDDPRMLSDLLKL
-819 ARKTERNFRQNISF
+819 ARRTERNFRQNLSF
-833 SMMVTVTLVYA
+833 SILVTVTLVYA

-852 LWVGVLVHELSVILV
+852 LWVGVLVHEASVILV

-898 LETGRKQLL
+898 LETGRKQLR
-907 EMRT
+907 EMRS

>member
-1 MFQEDSH
+1 
-8 EISDQFIIALIK
+8 
-20 QELEEFSMGEGNE
+20 MGEGDE
-33 EVFFSLEDDVP
+33 EVFFSLEDEEP
-44 VASSKPTKATP
+44 KTSSKQEQPSLLP
-55 VAEEEE
+55 Q
-61 TTLEDVEIL
+61 EDESDDKNIEIL
-70 DAEIVMQATGDY
+70 DAEIIMQATGDY
-82 AVEWPLIGMDCPDCA
+82 LVEWPLIGMDCPDCA
-97 SKAIKALNFMPQ
+97 SKATKALNLMPQ

-116 ATSGKVKLSINL
+116 ATSGEVKLSLDL
-128 EKGPLSEVSNV
+128 EKGALSEVSNV

-162 AKRNNTTLRELKKL
+162 AKRNNTTLRDLKKL
-176 FRLQPGVLD
+176 FRLQPGILD

-198 VTSGDQELLAKR
+198 VTSGDQELLNKR
-210 DEAIEEVCGSQP
+210 DEAIEQVCGSAP
-222 RYVTT
+222 RYVAT

-242 AFALPILLAVMF
+242 AFALPLLFIVIF
-254 LEIIGIEGWIPAL
+254 LELIGIGGWIPAA
-267 IALPGIII
+267 IAIPGILV

-284 IASIINRQ
+284 IASIVNRQ

-309 MMWEEALIVSILV
+309 MMWEEALIVAILV

-351 RRVKEKQSFTPSAI
+351 RRVKEKKSFSPSTI
-365 QIGGIASMSNAMS
+365 QIGGFTPVSNSMAPSAVHS
-378 PMNTHHHHHAGP
+378 HSGP
-390 EQIPIDLLKVGD
+390 EQIPIDLLSVGD

-407 SGELVPSD
+407 SGELVPAD
-415 GTIIEGRG
+415 GRIVEGKG
-423 ALNKAPLTGESVPV
+423 ALNRAPLTGESVPV
-437 DVEEGDFLQAGLVLA
+437 DVEDGDFVQAGLVLS
-452 RGPVVLE
+452 RGPIILE

-464 EETQLFELI
+464 DDTQLFELI

-487 ASIERFTSIWIPIV
+487 ASIERFTAIWVPIV

-513 PDNWKIILL
+513 PDNWKIVLL
-522 LWVVACPCAMLLAA
+522 LWVVACPCALLLAA

-563 AKVNHVFLDKTGTL
+563 ARVNHVFLDKTGTL
-577 TSGKPSIGQVIMAKG
+577 TSGKPSIGKVVMAKG
-592 RRKDASIALAAGIE
+592 RRRDASVALAAGIE
-606 ARSSHPYAEALREYA
+606 ARSSHPYAEALREFA
-621 TGLNI
+621 EKQNI
-626 EPSEVKKIKDVNAG
+626 QPSEVKKIKDVNAG
-640 IQAVRNKEEVLML
+640 IQAMRNKEEVLML
-653 RPDALATYNIEMPSE
+653 RPDALSEYSIELPE
-668 IQAEVKRA
+668 ELQKEV
-676 EQQGHG
+676 ELTQSLGHG
-682 ASVLA
+682 ASVLT

-717 GIHVQLLSGDQ
+717 GIHVQILSGDQ
-728 QGAVDRFASSVGLP
+728 QGAVDRFASSVGLQ

-754 KVDVVRSRSE
+754 KVAVVRERSD
-764 IAVTMMVGDGFNDA
+764 ISVTMMVGDGFNDA

-819 ARKTERNFRQNISF
+819 ARRTERNFRQNLSF
-833 SMMVTVTLVYA
+833 SILVTITLVYA

-891 WEATRIA
+891 WEATMVA
-898 LETGRKQLL
+898 VDTGRKQLS
-907 EMRT
+907 EIRS